1 MNIFLFSLAS
11 LVDIPIS
18 ITSSAVGLRTCVI
31 TARIKKFKSIIKE
44 EIMDF
49 LISKAL
55 IDFYI
60 NHDKFVTV
68 NNVLREYNEIN
79 KEIKNLKNAVEY
91 TKAMETYCVSC
102 KKNTTNENSSVR
114 RSKQNRLTLLLNC
127 AICGK
132 KRSNFGK
139 NQQASGL
146 LSEFG
151 IRTPLTNIPLT
162 GDILFH

>member
-1 MNIFLFSLAS
+1 MKL
-11 LVDIPIS
+11 
-18 ITSSAVGLRTCVI
+18 
-31 TARIKKFKSIIKE
+31 IKQ
-44 EIMDF
+44 
-49 LISKAL
+49 
-55 IDFYI
+55 
-60 NHDKFVTV
+60 
-68 NNVLREYNEIN
+68 
-79 KEIKNLKNAVEY
+79 LKILKMLWNTLY
-91 TKAMETYCVSC
+91 KAMETYCVSC